1 MIMKIIL
8 SIFISFILG
17 NNAYSQNIDIELQK
31 ELLVI
36 HKNDQKYRGNLNR
49 YLQNPVL
56 IDSLSKSL
64 GVSKQNLGQALWAE
78 QMKLDSLNLQRVTEI
93 IRKRGYPGRSL
104 VGDEASS
111 AAFFVLQHAPADILE
126 KYNPYIQKAAGQGDL
141 PKRHAAMMQDR
152 LLMYK
157 GNEQIY
163 GTQVRRFQL
172 NDGSRLSVVW
182 PVKDPDKVNELR
194 QEAGFDLTVEEN
206 AKRLGVDYKLY
217 TIREL
222 EKITGEKLSN

>member
-1 MIMKIIL
+1 MKIIL
-8 SIFISFILG
+8 SIFIAFTLI
-17 NNAYSQNIDIELQK
+17 NNAYSQNLDTELQK
-31 ELLVI
+31 ELLEI
-36 HKNDQKYRGNLNR
+36 REKDQKYRGNLNK

-104 VGDEASS
+104 VGNEAGS
-111 AAFFVLQHAPADILE
+111 AAFLVLQHAPADTLK
-126 KYNPYIQKAAGQGDL
+126 KYYPNVQNAAGQNEL

-152 LLMYK
+152 LLMYE

-163 GTQVRRFQL
+163 GTQVRRFQMD
-172 NDGSRLSVVW
+172 DGSRLSVVW
-182 PVKDPDKVNELR
+182 PVKDPGKVNELR
-194 QEAGFDLTVEEN
+194 REAGFDLTVEEN
-206 AKRLGVDYKLY
+206 AKRLGVDYKHY
-217 TIREL
+217 TIEEL
-222 EKITGEKLSN
+222 EEITGERLSD